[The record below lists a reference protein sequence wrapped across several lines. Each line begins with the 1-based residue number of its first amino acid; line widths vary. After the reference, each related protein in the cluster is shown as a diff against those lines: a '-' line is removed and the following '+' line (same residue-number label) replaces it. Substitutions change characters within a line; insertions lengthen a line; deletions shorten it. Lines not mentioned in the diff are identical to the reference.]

1 MNSFKRNIYKTQS
14 TSIPNNAEFFPF
26 DFMIVR
32 FLYVTPEQ
40 GTNLDVMVGY
50 ENTNTI
56 FDNDYVGSNQS
67 PNDEKIPNNGTPN
80 QEAYLWW
87 GGDDESITSGIRV
100 EAVVINLK
108 KLLTQNTVT
117 SRYIHIPLRLSWHGA
132 KGNGGVTLNFA
143 TYEGGTIIT
152 NGTNFTVQDPVNA
165 TSINVFN
172 NVVNSVGQATLLNST
187 LIGTVIYDSLTRQA
201 VLI

>member
-1 MNSFKRNIYKTQS
+1 MNSFKKNIYKMQS
-14 TSIPNNAEFFPF
+14 TSIPSNAEFFPF
-26 DFMIVR
+26 DFMVVR
-32 FLYVTPEQ
+32 FIYITPEQ

-56 FDNDYVGSNQS
+56 FDNDYVGNNQL
-67 PNDEKIPNNGTPN
+67 PNDVKIPNNSTAD

-87 GGDDESITSGIRV
+87 GGDDVSIISGLRV

-108 KLLTQNTVT
+108 KLLTQNTVIN
-117 SRYIHIPLRLSWHGA
+117 RYVHIPLRLSWHEA
-132 KGNGGVTLNFA
+132 KGSGSITLNFT
-143 TYEGGTIIT
+143 TYEGGIIVP
-152 NGTNFTVQDPVNA
+152 NGTNFTVQNPINE
-165 TSINVFN
+165 TSVSVYN
-172 NVVNSVGQATLLNST
+172 NLVNSVGQATLLNST

>member
-1 MNSFKRNIYKTQS
+1 MV
-14 TSIPNNAEFFPF
+14 
-26 DFMIVR
+26 VR
-32 FLYVTPEQ
+32 FLYITPEQ

-50 ENTNTI
+50 ENTNTV

-67 PNDEKIPNNGTPN
+67 PNDEKVPNNSTSN

-87 GGDDESITSGIRV
+87 GGDDESIISGVRV

-117 SRYIHIPLRLSWHGA
+117 NRYIHVPLRLSWHGA
-132 KGNGGVTLNFA
+132 KGNGEVTLNFA
-143 TYEGGTIIT
+143 TYGGGTIIT
-152 NGTNFTVQDPVNA
+152 SGTNFTVQDPVNA
-165 TSINVFN
+165 TSVNVFN